1 MRFNRLG
8 TIVFGMLLLFAVACF
23 AQSNNPNT
31 FNLKP
36 GVTVKLR
43 ANGTGATSY
52 QWFRNGSAI
61 LGATT
66 QDYVVNSAGK
76 YTVITFSSGGC
87 SSDLSEEMEV
97 VMESVISADVS
108 IVKRSE
114 GRQVL
119 NTEVFKYNLLVRN
132 NGPDMASNVQVKD
145 DLPENLTFVSVD
157 PIIVGAASYNE
168 QTKTVSWA
176 IPSLANGS
184 FVELVI
190 NVRSMKPGNVVNSAT
205 VTINEIDP
213 DPSNNISVDTKEITG
228 LKIPNVFT
236 PNGDGKNET
245 FFIERLDRYSENQ
258 LTIINR
264 WGSTVYEKNGYLND
278 WTANGLV
285 DGTYFYVIKVKTATG
300 QWQEFKGYVT
310 VMR

>member
-1 MRFNRLG
+1 MRFKRLG
-8 TIVFGMLLLFAVACF
+8 IIVSGMLLFGTGACF
-23 AQSNNPNT
+23 AQSGNPNT

-52 QWFRNGSAI
+52 QWFRNGNAI
-61 LGATT
+61 LGATA

-76 YTVITFSSGGC
+76 YTVITFSLGGC

-97 VMESVISADVS
+97 VTESVISADVS

-114 GRQVL
+114 SRQVM

-132 NGPDMASNVQVKD
+132 NGLGMATNVQVKD

-157 PIIVGAASYNE
+157 PTVVGAASYNE

-184 FVELVI
+184 FVELII
-190 NVRSMKPGNVVNSAT
+190 NVRSMKPGNVVNSAS
-205 VTINEIDP
+205 VTIDEIDP

>member
-1 MRFNRLG
+1 MMFNRLG
-8 TIVFGMLLLFAVACF
+8 IIVFGVLLLSATACF
-23 AQSNNPNT
+23 AQSSNPNT
-31 FNLKP
+31 LNLKP

-52 QWFRNGSAI
+52 QWFKNGDAI
-61 LGATT
+61 LGATL
-66 QDYVVNSAGK
+66 QDYVVNAAGK
-76 YTVITFSSGGC
+76 YTVITFSLGGC

-97 VMESVISADVS
+97 ILESQISADVS

-114 GRQVL
+114 SRQVI
-119 NTEVFKYNLLVRN
+119 NTETFKYNLLVRN
-132 NGPDMASNVQVKD
+132 NGLGMATNLQVKD

-157 PIIVGAASYNE
+157 PAVVGTASYND
-168 QTKTVSWA
+168 QTKTVSWV

-184 FVELVI
+184 FVELII
-190 NVRSMKPGNVVNSAT
+190 NVRAMKPGNVVNRAI
-205 VTINEIDP
+205 VTIDELDP

-245 FFIERLDRYSENQ
+245 FLIERLDLYSENQ

-264 WGSTVYEKNGYLND
+264 WGSTVYEKKGYLND

-285 DGTYFYVIKVKTATG
+285 DGTYFYVIKVKTASA